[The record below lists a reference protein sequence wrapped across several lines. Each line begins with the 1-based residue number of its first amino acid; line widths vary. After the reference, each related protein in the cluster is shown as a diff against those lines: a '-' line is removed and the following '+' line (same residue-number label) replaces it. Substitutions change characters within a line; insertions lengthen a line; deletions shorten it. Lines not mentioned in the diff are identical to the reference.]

1 MIIPRPVHSL
11 ASLARH
17 TTALRTRTHRLVFPR
32 SRRAR
37 STRAGTSPSLAV
49 HRAIHSSILPRIQFA
64 EQMAKKNERTKGN
77 SGKRASNQKA
87 SSLAVNTSKRMDRT
101 GVVAGCVPRKNRRP
115 RARHPPASPASP
127 EKIKSP
133 EKSPGRPRPRV
144 SSPLSN
150 KRKKVSRAQ
159 REKRPSQVTATPPAG
174 LKKSGLKRPTRH
186 PTAKTGLKPVS
197 TVPSSSPTKRNRGR
211 NNNKRARLPPR
222 RATAK
227 NTDKLTT
234 VTNGAV
240 TKKKPRRV
248 RFKNVPGAP
257 INSTRKIIHR
267 YNNRKNKVKPASSLA
282 SPCLSRHG
290 GGVVLERLL
299 KGQIDTYGTHLRRS
313 ARLTPSRCGSPA
325 PSMMFSPMRGD
336 STPGREE
343 WYADNLPEDV
353 FTTGERESA
362 GVREY
367 DEWVDGVV
375 ETPVPRPEYLTSP
388 RVQWTPRSPAPHR

>member
-1 MIIPRPVHSL
+1 MQFT
-11 ASLARH
+11 ARF
-17 TTALRTRTHRLVFPR
+17 L
-32 SRRAR
+32 
-37 STRAGTSPSLAV
+37 
-49 HRAIHSSILPRIQFA
+49 HSSILPRIQFA

-87 SSLAVNTSKRMDRT
+87 SSLAVNTSKKMDRT

-159 REKRPSQVTATPPAG
+159 REKRPSQVTATPPSSQ
-174 LKKSGLKRPTRH
+174 LKKSGLKRPPRH

-197 TVPSSSPTKRNRGR
+197 TVPSSSPTKKNRGR

-257 INSTRKIIHR
+257 INSTRRIIHG
-267 YNNRKNKVKPASSLA
+267 YNNHNNRKNNKVKPASSLA
-282 SPCLSRHG
+282 SPRLSRHG
-290 GGVVLERLL
+290 GGAVLERLL

-325 PSMMFSPMRGD
+325 PSMVFSPMRGD

-343 WYADNLPEDV
+343 WYTDNLPEDV
-353 FTTGERESA
+353 FTT

>member
-87 SSLAVNTSKRMDRT
+87 SSLAVNTSKKMDRT

-174 LKKSGLKRPTRH
+174 LKKSGLKRPPRH

-197 TVPSSSPTKRNRGR
+197 TVPSSSPTKKNRGR

-282 SPCLSRHG
+282 SPRLSRHG

-325 PSMMFSPMRGD
+325 PSMVFSPMRGD

-343 WYADNLPEDV
+343 WYTDNLPEDV
-353 FTTGERESA
+353 FTRGERECGSA
-362 GVREY
+362 GVR
-367 DEWVDGVV
+367 
-375 ETPVPRPEYLTSP
+375 
-388 RVQWTPRSPAPHR
+388 

>member
-1 MIIPRPVHSL
+1 
-11 ASLARH
+11 
-17 TTALRTRTHRLVFPR
+17 
-32 SRRAR
+32 
-37 STRAGTSPSLAV
+37 
-49 HRAIHSSILPRIQFA
+49 
-64 EQMAKKNERTKGN
+64 MAKKNERTKGN

-87 SSLAVNTSKRMDRT
+87 SSLAVNTSKKIDRT

-174 LKKSGLKRPTRH
+174 LKKSGLKRPPRH
-186 PTAKTGLKPVS
+186 TTANTGLKPVS
-197 TVPSSSPTKRNRGR
+197 TVPSSSPTKKNRGGR

-240 TKKKPRRV
+240 TKKKTPPRSIQEHPRRPDQLHAEDHSRLQQPQEQGKTGLVSRVPAPVPTRRRRRTRAPPQRTNRHV
-248 RFKNVPGAP
+248 RHAP
-257 INSTRKIIHR
+257 AKVREAHTVEMRKPR
-267 YNNRKNKVKPASSLA
+267 AVDGVQPDARRFDA
-282 SPCLSRHG
+282 G
-290 GGVVLERLL
+290 QGGVVR
-299 KGQIDTYGTHLRRS
+299 GQPTGGRVH
-313 ARLTPSRCGSPA
+313 
-325 PSMMFSPMRGD
+325 M
-336 STPGREE
+336 PG
-343 WYADNLPEDV
+343 
-353 FTTGERESA
+353 GERECGSA
-362 GVREY
+362 GVR
-367 DEWVDGVV
+367 
-375 ETPVPRPEYLTSP
+375 
-388 RVQWTPRSPAPHR
+388 

>member
-1 MIIPRPVHSL
+1 
-11 ASLARH
+11 
-17 TTALRTRTHRLVFPR
+17 
-32 SRRAR
+32 
-37 STRAGTSPSLAV
+37 
-49 HRAIHSSILPRIQFA
+49 
-64 EQMAKKNERTKGN
+64 
-77 SGKRASNQKA
+77 
-87 SSLAVNTSKRMDRT
+87 
-101 GVVAGCVPRKNRRP
+101 
-115 RARHPPASPASP
+115 
-127 EKIKSP
+127 
-133 EKSPGRPRPRV
+133 
-144 SSPLSN
+144 
-150 KRKKVSRAQ
+150 
-159 REKRPSQVTATPPAG
+159 
-174 LKKSGLKRPTRH
+174 
-186 PTAKTGLKPVS
+186 LKPVS
-197 TVPSSSPTKRNRGR
+197 TVPSSSPTKKNRGGR

-257 INSTRKIIHR
+257 INSTRKIIHG

-282 SPCLSRHG
+282 SPRLSRHG

-325 PSMMFSPMRGD
+325 PSMVFSPMRGD

-353 FTTGERESA
+353 FTCPGERESA

-388 RVQWTPRSPAPHR
+388 RVQWTPRSPAPLR